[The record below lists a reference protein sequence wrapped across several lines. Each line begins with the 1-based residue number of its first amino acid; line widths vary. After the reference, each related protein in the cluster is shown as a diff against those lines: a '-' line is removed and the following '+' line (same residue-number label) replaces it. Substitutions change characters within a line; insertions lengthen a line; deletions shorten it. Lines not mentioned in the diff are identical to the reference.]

1 MKKKILNFGV
11 LGLGRVVENRIY
23 SVLKR
28 EVKGVKVLTV
38 FDKNK
43 KKNNKYSKLFKC
55 DLVYSFKEFLE
66 KDTDFVYI
74 ATESGN
80 HFNHILRCFKANKN
94 VIVEKPPVLKV
105 EQLIFLDDFSRKKN
119 LKFYTVFQN
128 RHNRSVN
135 FLQNN
140 FKKFFNEKIV
150 FINLKLLWSRSQDYY
165 SNWHGKWKLDGGV
178 LAQQG
183 IHYIDLLCYFL
194 GKPIKCVSLTSKISN
209 KLQAEDTHVG
219 IVKFRSAIC
228 SINLTTALRPKD
240 YESSIEFF
248 FKRKVIKLY
257 GLCCNKIKINF
268 YNKKKTKYSKIS
280 NNHSQSVPNGY
291 GLSHKA
297 FFDKVIEAF
306 YLPNSKI
313 DNMLKA
319 INSLNT
325 LKLLNM
331 LYQSSEKNKWVLDK
345 NKNYKS
351 KLGN

>member
-1 MKKKILNFGV
+1 MKKKILKLGI
-11 LGLGRVVENRIY
+11 LGLGRVVESRVY
-23 SVLKR
+23 SVLKK
-28 EVKGVKVLTV
+28 EIKGIKVLSV
-38 FDKNK
+38 FDINKDKNY
-43 KKNNKYSKLFKC
+43 KYSKLFNC
-55 DLVYSFKEFLE
+55 DLVDSFESFL
-66 KDTDFVYI
+66 KRDTDFVYI

-80 HFNHILRCFKANKN
+80 HFKNILRCFKANKN

-105 EQLIFLDDFSRKKN
+105 GQLIFLDNLSKKNN

-128 RHNRSVN
+128 RHNSSVD
-135 FLQNN
+135 FLYKN
-140 FKKFFNEKIV
+140 FKRYFNEKIV

-165 SNWHGKWKLDGGV
+165 SSWHGKWKLDGGV

-183 IHYIDLLCYFL
+183 IHYIDLLCFFL
-194 GKPIKCVSLTSKISN
+194 GKPIKCISLTSNISN

-219 IVKFRSAIC
+219 IIKFKSAVC

-248 FKRKVIKLY
+248 FQTKMIKLF
-257 GLCCNKIKINF
+257 GLCCNKIKIHL
-268 YNKKKTKYSKIS
+268 YNKKKKSYEKIFNKY
-280 NNHSQSVPNGY
+280 SQSVPTGY

-297 FFDKVIEAF
+297 FFEEVVKTF
-306 YLPNSKI
+306 YLSNHKDDI
-313 DNMLKA
+313 LRA

-325 LKLLNM
+325 LKLVNM
-331 LYQSSEKNKWVLDK
+331 LYQSSEKKKWVFNK

>member
-1 MKKKILNFGV
+1 MKKKILKLGI
-11 LGLGRVVENRIY
+11 LGLGRVVENRVY
-23 SVLKR
+23 SVLKK
-28 EVKGVKVLTV
+28 EVKKIKVISV
-38 FDKNK
+38 FDINKEKNY
-43 KKNNKYSKLFKC
+43 KYSKLFNC
-55 DLVYSFKEFLE
+55 DLVDSFEIFLK
-66 KDTDFVYI
+66 KDIDFVYI

-80 HFNHILRCFKANKN
+80 HFKHILKCFEANKN

-105 EQLIFLDDFSRKKN
+105 EQLIFLDNFSKKNN

-128 RHNRSVN
+128 RHNKSVD
-135 FLQNN
+135 FLYKN

-150 FINLKLLWSRSQDYY
+150 FVNLKLLWSRDQDYY
-165 SNWHGKWKLDGGV
+165 SDWHGKWKLDGGV

-194 GKPIKCVSLTSKISN
+194 GKPIKCISLTSKISN
-209 KLQAEDTHVG
+209 KLQAEDTHLG
-219 IVKFRSAIC
+219 IIKFKSAVC

-248 FKRKVIKLY
+248 FKKKMIKLY
-257 GLCCNKIKINF
+257 GLCCNKIKIDF
-268 YNKKKTKYSKIS
+268 YSKKNKKYDKIF
-280 NNHSQSVPNGY
+280 NKHSQSVPTGY

-297 FFDKVIEAF
+297 FFEEVVKTF
-306 YLPNSKI
+306 YLSNHKE
-313 DNMLKA
+313 DMLKA

-331 LYQSSEKNKWVLDK
+331 LYQSSERRKWVLDK